1 MDFNKCFKIC
11 SNLTVEKW
19 QKPWINSVKAHSLAV
34 PVLQNPSSFLIAQ
47 IGPHFIRLPPA
58 LDLFHWKAKEQ
69 ESIPST
75 LSFNLACANTYSWP
89 TIGSLTLQSGG
100 KPEKYGKTVGSP
112 RLERTEETK
121 RQLVTPSWNSYPS
134 LFVFAP
140 SASLRL
146 QAFQVSN
153 SNNCRRIHDSVSCI
167 LWAMK
172 LQNAQDP
179 QCGLKKAEGGQ
190 RETNENKPQ
199 TSPAMKL
206 KTPTS
211 WRDELVNELAVHS

>member
-1 MDFNKCFKIC
+1 M
-11 SNLTVEKW
+11 
-19 QKPWINSVKAHSLAV
+19 QAHSLAV

-47 IGPHFIRLPPA
+47 IGPHFILIPSE
-58 LDLFHWKAKEQ
+58 LDLFHWK

-75 LSFNLACANTYSWP
+75 WAFSLCQRMFIAYHIITDLATRRK
-89 TIGSLTLQSGG
+89 T
-100 KPEKYGKTVGSP
+100 GKTVHFRP
-112 RLERTEETK
+112 APTEI
-121 RQLVTPSWNSYPS
+121 QIIHS
-134 LFVFAP
+134 LFLVFRP

-179 QCGLKKAEGGQ
+179 QCGLNKAEGGQ
-190 RETNENKPQ
+190 RETNINKPQ

-206 KTPTS
+206 ENTNKLKGWNNEWTGGWNLRTKALQGDHISKEFKTHPS
-211 WRDELVNELAVHS
+211 PVVLMWPSDG